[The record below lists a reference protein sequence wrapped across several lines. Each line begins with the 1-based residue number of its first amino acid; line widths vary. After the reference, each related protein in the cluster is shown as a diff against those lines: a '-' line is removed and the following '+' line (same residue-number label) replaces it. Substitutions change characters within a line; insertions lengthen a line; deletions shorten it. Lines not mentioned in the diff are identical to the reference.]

1 MTKIHPKRVMFAYMA
16 SMAGALSHPSRVEML
31 DLLAQGRRS
40 VESIAAATCLSV
52 SNASQHLRQLQRAGI
67 LSSTRDGKQ
76 MFYALADDEVIEL
89 FRSLRSFTERHSAE
103 AEISLMRLYKS
114 RDAVTP
120 VTRDELVH
128 RLETGSTLLLDV
140 RPELEYAAGHIPGA
154 VNIPV
159 DRLADCLADIPK
171 DQDIVAYCRGPYCV
185 FAYEAMEI
193 LRPAGRN
200 ARRLLGGFFEWRGA
214 RMPIVTNG
222 PQSTLAAQPV

>member
-1 MTKIHPKRVMFAYMA
+1 MTEIHPKRVMFAYMA

-31 DLLAQGRRS
+31 DLLAQGPRN

-52 SNASQHLRQLQRAGI
+52 SNASQHLRQLHRAGI
-67 LSSTRDGKQ
+67 LTSARHGKQ
-76 MFYALADDEVIEL
+76 MYYALADDQVIEL
-89 FRSLRSFTERHSAE
+89 FRSLRSFTEKHSAE
-103 AEISLMRLYKS
+103 AEISLARLYQS
-114 RDAVTP
+114 RDPVTP

-128 RLETGSTLLLDV
+128 RLRTGSTLLLDV
-140 RPELEYAAGHIPGA
+140 RPELEFVAGHIPGA

-159 DRLADCLADIPK
+159 DRLAESLAGIPN
-171 DQDIVAYCRGPYCV
+171 DLEIVAYCRGPYCV

-214 RMPIVTNG
+214 RMPIEASDPRVTTSV
-222 PQSTLAAQPV
+222 QTV

>member
-1 MTKIHPKRVMFAYMA
+1 LAKIHPKRVMFAHMA
-16 SMAGALSHPSRVEML
+16 SMSAALSHPSRVEML
-31 DLLAQGRRS
+31 DLLAQGRRN

-67 LSSTRDGKQ
+67 LTSARDGKQ
-76 MFYALADDEVIEL
+76 MYYALADDEVIEL

-103 AEISLMRLYKS
+103 AEISLMRLYRS

-128 RLETGSTLLLDV
+128 RMKTGSTLLLDV

-159 DRLADCLADIPK
+159 DRLTDSLADLPK
-171 DQDIVAYCRGPYCV
+171 NQEIVAYCRGPYCV

-200 ARRLLGGFFEWRGA
+200 ARRLLGGFFE
-214 RMPIVTNG
+214 
-222 PQSTLAAQPV
+222 